1 MFLGLAAT
9 KHDDD
14 HVNIGF
20 AAHDGT
26 YSIDFAVHSVEIKD
40 RNVTEVV
47 TNYMLHS
54 ISQYQ
59 KDHRYKFVGAGVTAG
74 TRDMCPELLSRLWI
88 DLDIVALVFETGLE
102 VSEVPLGSL
111 PVDEEADSMV
121 RKTIR

>member
-14 HVNIGF
+14 HVDIGF

-26 YSIDFAVHSVEIKD
+26 YSIDFAVHSVEIKG
-40 RNVTEVV
+40 RNVAEVV
-47 TNYMLHS
+47 TNYVRDS
-54 ISQYQ
+54 VSQYQ

-74 TRDMCPELLSRLWI
+74 TRSLCPGLLSRLWI
-88 DLDIVALVFETGLE
+88 DLDIVALVFETRLE
-102 VSEVPLGSL
+102 VSDVPLGSL
-111 PVDEEADSMV
+111 SVDEEADSMV